1 MLEPSTQYENYNINT
16 VVIDVINIR
25 CIVFHSIIGGEEER
39 TRGRGKEEEERRRGS
54 ACDERL
60 NLSFESK

>member
-39 TRGRGKEEEERRRGS
+39 IRGEEEEERRRGS